1 MNAAALA
8 ERLYGVGRR
17 LDHFLYIGLS
27 DGVGAGIISGGRLY
41 RDHNG
46 FVGEIG
52 HSSICFDGPLCGC
65 GNRGCLELYVS
76 IPVIC
81 ERLRASGA
89 QSPAP
94 EDFEELAAQ
103 PAFAAIFRD
112 AAEKLSVAMVNMANL
127 LDPQGIVIGHEG
139 AFLPAFCL
147 RQMES
152 AVNQRILA
160 AGFQHLSVKR
170 STFGGD
176 APLLGSACCVFQEL
190 FRGGLFCIK

>member
-1 MNAAALA
+1 M
-8 ERLYGVGRR
+8 
-17 LDHFLYIGLS
+17 
-27 DGVGAGIISGGRLY
+27 
-41 RDHNG
+41 
-46 FVGEIG
+46 
-52 HSSICFDGPLCGC
+52 
-65 GNRGCLELYVS
+65 
-76 IPVIC
+76 
-81 ERLRASGA
+81 
-89 QSPAP
+89 
-94 EDFEELAAQ
+94 AAQ